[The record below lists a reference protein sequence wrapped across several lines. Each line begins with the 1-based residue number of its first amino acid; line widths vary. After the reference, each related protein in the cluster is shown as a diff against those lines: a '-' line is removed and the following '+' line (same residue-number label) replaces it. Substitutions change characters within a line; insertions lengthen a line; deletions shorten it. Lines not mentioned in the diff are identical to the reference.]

1 MAGAVDSSGGAVSS
15 DSPGYLAS
23 RRLLIRTRTKRMRSS
38 RAMKTRSTINHVDW
52 WMGVS
57 TRLPATKRILR
68 VKVRRK
74 TRHRHKHTSLEKL
87 ENFHSMEALYPEYFQ
102 SIPRIYI
109 SIPQKTFPYY
119 GIGQHYRIGL
129 SSLFLQY
136 SHTMNRQT
144 GRHFYYLMWS
154 SALSYV
160 SWCTGTSLA
169 NGKKKTC
176 KRLLLGSSIEYKSM

>member
-1 MAGAVDSSGGAVSS
+1 MTGAVDSSGGAVSS

-57 TRLPATKRILR
+57 ARWPATKRILR

-74 TRHRHKHTSLEKL
+74 TRILSQTRSTRHWKNWTTSTVWKL
-87 ENFHSMEALYPEYFQ
+87 YIQ
-102 SIPRIYI
+102 SIIYT
-109 SIPQKTFPYY
+109 SIPQKSFPYY

-136 SHTMNRQT
+136 FRNIPILWTDRQT
-144 GRHFYYLMWS
+144 DRQTDTLFNVVKC
-154 SALSYV
+154 A
-160 SWCTGTSLA
+160 
-169 NGKKKTC
+169 
-176 KRLLLGSSIEYKSM
+176 